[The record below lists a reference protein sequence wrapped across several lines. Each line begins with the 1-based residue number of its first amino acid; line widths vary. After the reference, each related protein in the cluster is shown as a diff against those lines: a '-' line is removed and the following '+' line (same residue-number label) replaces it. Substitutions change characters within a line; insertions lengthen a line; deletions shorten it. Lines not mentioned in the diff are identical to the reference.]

1 MKWLFAIL
9 VALNLIVF
17 AAMIGVKLLNRHMP
31 VADKTAPAQPA
42 QQQQPT
48 QVIINT
54 ANPPAVNGQNTA
66 PAAAGTGAVVRRTV
80 TPTPATP
87 AKTQPA
93 APKARAEEE
102 GGSRSQKSCS
112 ARVSIPEDDYH
123 RIKGL
128 LSSYPHAAARQVVE
142 NKDGGN
148 GQTASRMNVVFM
160 SLDDQQAAAVQS
172 VVGRYGQLSRSP
184 CNK

>member
-17 AAMIGVKLLNRHMP
+17 AAMIGVKLLNKHLP
-31 VADKTAPAQPA
+31 AAETAAAPAQQP
-42 QQQQPT
+42 QQPT

-54 ANPPAVNGQNTA
+54 ANPTAAAQPGVSGAANVIRRPAAA
-66 PAAAGTGAVVRRTV
+66 PAA
-80 TPTPATP
+80 PAP
-87 AKTQPA
+87 KTPA
-93 APKARAEEE
+93 APAKPRAAEETAAP
-102 GGSRSQKSCS
+102 RTQHKACS

-128 LSSYPHAAARQVVE
+128 LSGYPHAAARQVVE
-142 NKDGGN
+142 NKDGGGG

-160 SLDDQQAAAVQS
+160 SLDDQQAAAVQG
-172 VVGRYGQLSRSP
+172 VVGRYGQLSRAP